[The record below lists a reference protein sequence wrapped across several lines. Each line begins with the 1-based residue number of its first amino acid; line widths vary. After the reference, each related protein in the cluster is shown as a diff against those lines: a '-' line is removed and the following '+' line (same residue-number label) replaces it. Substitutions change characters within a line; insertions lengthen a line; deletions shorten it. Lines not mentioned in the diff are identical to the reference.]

1 LPAKRRERTP
11 KKPFHP
17 GRKSCRATVIL
28 HKIVRPDAMSLPALP
43 LHPALISLA
52 AGRTRGHPANPLV
65 FILFL
70 AACVGF
76 GVLALVSIRRQQRKA
91 RAQLAGLAARFG
103 LELRRQPAKLG
114 FESPPSVEGRH
125 RNRAVR
131 FFNYST
137 GAGKSRTNW
146 SAVAAAV
153 GGTGGFTLELFPEN
167 FLVRLATA
175 LGLQDIRVGDP
186 AFDRA
191 FVVKSNDPAYA
202 VAALLP
208 EIRARLIAERG
219 NGALGHL
226 TVKEGEVRYAEV
238 GAFDQ
243 EARVARL
250 ADMLGIACD
259 LAEVAEVYQKT

>member
-1 LPAKRRERTP
+1 
-11 KKPFHP
+11 
-17 GRKSCRATVIL
+17 
-28 HKIVRPDAMSLPALP
+28 MSLPALP
-43 LHPALISLA
+43 LHPSLIFLA
-52 AGRTRGHPANPLV
+52 AGRTRGQPPHPLV

-70 AACVGF
+70 AAFVGF
-76 GVLALVSIRRQQRKA
+76 GALAVVAIRRQQRRA

-114 FESPPSVEGRH
+114 FEPPPTVEGRH
-125 RNRAVR
+125 RNRTVR

-137 GAGKSRTNW
+137 GTGKSRTTW

-153 GGTGGFTLELFPEN
+153 GGTGGFTLELSPKN
-167 FLVRLATA
+167 FVTRIATTF
-175 LGLQDIRVGDP
+175 GMQDIRVGDP
-186 AFDRA
+186 AFDPA

-208 EIRARLIAERG
+208 EIRARLLAERR
-219 NGALGHL
+219 NGAAGHL
-226 TVKEGEVRYAEV
+226 TVKAGEVRYAEV
-238 GAFDQ
+238 GFFDQ

-250 ADMLGIACD
+250 ADMLGVACD